1 MYLILATGTEARN
14 VKKDT
19 QVELDVDLEKM
30 EGNAQAA
37 SELLKA
43 MSNQTRLMILCQ
55 LLHGERT
62 AGELDSLTNLS
73 QSALSQHLAVL
84 REHGLVQTRRES
96 QNIYYSIEGDRPKAI
111 IEVLYRLFNC
121 DKPNGTGQLGC
132 A

>member
-1 MYLILATGTEARN
+1 M
-14 VKKDT
+14 DF
-19 QVELDVDLEKM
+19 DVNLEKM

-62 AGELDSLTNLS
+62 AGELDSLTSLS

-96 QNIYYSIEGDRPKAI
+96 QNIYYAIEGDKAKAI

-121 DKPNGTGQLGC
+121 EKPDGSSEMSC

>member
-1 MYLILATGTEARN
+1 M
-14 VKKDT
+14 
-19 QVELDVDLEKM
+19 ELKLEDM

-55 LLHGERT
+55 LLHGEKT
-62 AGELDSLTNLS
+62 AGELDALTKLS

-84 REHGLVQTRRES
+84 RDHGLVQTRRES
-96 QNIYYSIEGDRPKAI
+96 QNIFYSIDGDKPKAI
-111 IEVLYRLFNC
+111 IEVLYRLFNN
-121 DKPNGTGQLGC
+121 DNTSC

>member
-1 MYLILATGTEARN
+1 M
-14 VKKDT
+14 VKDGGI
-19 QVELDVDLEKM
+19 VELKLEEM

-55 LLHGERT
+55 LLHGEKT

-84 REHGLVQTRRES
+84 RDHGLVQTRRES
-96 QNIYYSIEGDRPKAI
+96 QNIFYSIDGDKPRAI
-111 IEVLYRLFNC
+111 IEVLYQLFNSGNSSC
-121 DKPNGTGQLGC
+121 G
-132 A
+132 